1 MKSIT
6 RCAALLAAGALI
18 IAGCT
23 DADEQDP
30 DSEPEPAA
38 VDEPEPKPE
47 PEPEPEPEP
56 AELSGLLLEAETL
69 GSGWSSEAAAAD
81 PVRIAFANVCGIPNL
96 VLTQADE
103 VEAARY
109 GKDVVAVHLVYRVDD
124 SAKVAEEIA
133 ATIERCEPEDED
145 DNTRVVPV
153 SFAGQGVPPTDAY
166 RITKS
171 LEVFDETIEFESAWS
186 VTQIDATTLSLL
198 GMNANNDSGAVPDPF
213 PMMEEALVSMYGR

>member
-1 MKSIT
+1 MRRFVTCI
-6 RCAALLAAGALI
+6 AAVGLGVSACSGDASTSTGEPDPASAEAA
-18 IAGCT
+18 
-23 DADEQDP
+23 E
-30 DSEPEPAA
+30 EPELEV
-38 VDEPEPKPE
+38 VDPVEISS
-47 PEPEPEPEP
+47 
-56 AELSGLLLEAETL
+56 ALLEAETL

-81 PVRIAFANVCGIPNL
+81 PVRIAFTNVCGIPNL

-103 VEAARY
+103 VQAARY
-109 GKDVVAVHLVYRVDD
+109 EKDVVAVHLVYRVDD

-133 ATIERCEPEDED
+133 AAIERCEPEDED

-171 LEVFDETIEFESAWS
+171 LEVFDDTIRFESAWS
-186 VTQIDATTLSLL
+186 VTQIDAITLSLL

-213 PMMEEALVSMYGR
+213 PMMEEAVVTMYGR